1 MNYRRRK
8 KPLLPLF
15 FRSPRVFLLAFPGNF
30 LRNPLEFDKKVIPLP
45 EFKSFAKEIRM
56 DVRIVI
62 CGMGKVGQ
70 AFANL
75 LVQKGKDLQK
85 RYDLTLKAVA
95 AVDIGGAEAALLK
108 DIIRIYGS

>member
-1 MNYRRRK
+1 MNSRRRK

-15 FRSPRVFLLAFPGNF
+15 FRSPRVSLLVFPGNL
-30 LRNPLEFDKKVIPLP
+30 LRNLLEFDKKVIPPP
-45 EFKSFAKEIRM
+45 EFKSFSKEIRM
-56 DVRIVI
+56 DVRIFI
-62 CGMGKVGQ
+62 CGMGRVGQ

-85 RYDLTLKAVA
+85 RYDLTIKGLAV
-95 AVDIGGAEAALLK
+95 VDMGGAEPALLM